1 MSCARRTD
9 AGWEWTDQHRAAVAN
24 LKAALTSDAVLVH
37 PDYSKPFI
45 VMPDASIFA
54 VGGVLAQLDSEGR
67 ERPISLRSKIKLNA
81 AEQKYAVYELEA
93 LGVVYS
99 VRKFRHYIEGT
110 TIRLVTDHNALLWLF
125 RQPILRGK
133 LARWALDLQ

>member
-1 MSCARRTD
+1 M
-9 AGWEWTDQHRAAVAN
+9 
-24 LKAALTSDAVLVH
+24 
-37 PDYSKPFI
+37 
-45 VMPDASIFA
+45 
-54 VGGVLAQLDSEGR
+54 AQLDSDGR
-67 ERPISLRSKIKLNA
+67 ERHISLRSKKLNA

-110 TIRLVTDHNALLWLF
+110 TFRLVTDHNALLWLF

-133 LARWALDLQ
+133 LARWALDLQQFDFTI